1 MPTPSRTAIVAT
13 FAVLTLIWG
22 TTWAAIRI
30 GLRGLPPMT
39 GLAIRFGLASL
50 ILAGAAW
57 ATGVRLGRSR
67 RERRLWWI
75 NALCTFFI
83 SYSLVYWS
91 EQWVPSGLAS
101 VLFATMP
108 LFVALFAHFALPA
121 ERLTA
126 RAVGGILVGFAGVAV
141 IFSEDLTLLGGPRVA
156 FASAVM
162 LGAPFVS
169 AIASVAVKRWGGE
182 VHPLSIS
189 AVPMGMAAAV
199 IGALAWVWE
208 RDRPVVFD
216 LPSVGSVL
224 YLTVFGSAVSF
235 SLYFWLLRHVRA
247 TRLSLISYTIPV
259 VAVAV
264 GALAMDEPLTG
275 RVLAGAALVVGGVVL
290 ALRTHPAPAQDAPRT
305 RSG

>member
-1 MPTPSRTAIVAT
+1 MPSPSRPAIVAV
-13 FAVLTLIWG
+13 FVLLTLIWG

-30 GLRGLPPMT
+30 GLRGLPPLT
-39 GLAIRFGLASL
+39 GLGIRFGLASL
-50 ILAGAAW
+50 ILLGVAW
-57 ATGVRLGRSR
+57 AMGLRLGRSAG
-67 RERRLWWI
+67 ERRLWLV

-108 LFVALFAHFALPA
+108 LFVAIFAHFALPA
-121 ERLTA
+121 ERLTR
-126 RAVGGILVGFAGVAV
+126 RAVAGILVGFAGVAV
-141 IFSEDLTLLGGPRVA
+141 IFSEDLTLLGGPQVA

-169 AIASVAVKRWGGE
+169 AVANVAVKRWGGE
-182 VHPLSIS
+182 IHPISIS
-189 AVPMGMAAAV
+189 AVPMAMAAAV
-199 IGALAWVWE
+199 IGALALALE
-208 RDRPVVFD
+208 RGRPVTFD
-216 LPSVGSVL
+216 LPSVGSIL
-224 YLTVFGSAVSF
+224 YLAVFGSAVSF

-275 RVLAGAALVVGGVVL
+275 RVLAGAALVIGGVGL
-290 ALRTHPAPAQDAPRT
+290 ALRTHPAPAKDAPRV
-305 RSG
+305 